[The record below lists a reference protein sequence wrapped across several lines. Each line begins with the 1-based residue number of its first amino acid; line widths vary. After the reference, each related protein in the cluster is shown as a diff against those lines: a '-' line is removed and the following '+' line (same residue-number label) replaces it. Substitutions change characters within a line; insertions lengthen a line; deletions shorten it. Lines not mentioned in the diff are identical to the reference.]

1 MKILAFDT
9 ATESCSVALTE
20 DSRLLSEITLVNTKT
35 HSRQLTRLIREV
47 CQLAETDLNEI
58 DGCAVTRGPGSF
70 TGLRIGVSTALG
82 LAQATGRP
90 IVGVSTLQVLAVQAA
105 APSQM
110 VCPMID
116 ARRGEVY
123 FATYKHT
130 AKHLVA
136 QQSERALNP
145 GDAVDSIGEPC
156 IFVGSGAVLYH
167 DVIRGR
173 LGEAAKLRC
182 RNESYH
188 PSGHGCLAG
197 LPAAVC
203 RRCRR
208 PYGFCTRLSAAVRRP
223 KQRSRPAVSPA
234 AASSVRCEMIRLSLT
249 ID

>member
-35 HSRQLTRLIREV
+35 HSRQLTRLIHEV
-47 CQLAETDLNEI
+47 CRLAETDLNEI

-173 LGEAAKLRC
+173 LGEAAKFAAEMNHTIRAATVA
-182 RNESYH
+182 S
-188 PSGHGCLAG
+188 LAY
-197 LPAAVC
+197 L
-203 RRCRR
+203 
-208 PYGFCTRLSAAVRRP
+208 RLSAGDADDLMGFVPVYLRP
-223 KQRSRPAVSPA
+223 SDAQNKGADLRSVLRPLQ
-234 AASSVRCEMIRLSLT
+234 AS
-249 ID
+249 DAK